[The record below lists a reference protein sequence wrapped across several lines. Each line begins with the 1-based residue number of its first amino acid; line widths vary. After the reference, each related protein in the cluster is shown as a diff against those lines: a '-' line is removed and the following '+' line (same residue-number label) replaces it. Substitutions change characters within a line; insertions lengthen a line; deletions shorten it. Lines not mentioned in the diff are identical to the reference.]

1 MSTRASRRNRA
12 SRSACR
18 TAAGPYRF
26 ESGNV
31 TTGTFA
37 SRYRAKSGPL
47 SSSVNTI
54 GSKRVRSSRSMVRAA
69 FNSVPPTR
77 MVETQWATRIGRLPS
92 ARASMCVAAIRCSL
106 FSAAPNVGSGALA
119 RIATSP
125 ASLSE
130 DDDRKC
136 QEHDPHVLDQRL
148 AAQVLQVVSHLYANV
163 VHRRVVGV
171 IDLCQ
176 ACDPRLRPLPEGV
189 LANVTSKTR
198 ENARPFRTRANDVH
212 VIAEHIEQ
220 LRNLVKPCFSQQAAQ
235 CCHARVV
242 LLSPY
247 HATAA
252 FGIYGHRPELQDA
265 EWATAEVARSSIVHW
280 SRVARTWSSTI
291 VADARLSIDHRAGRR
306 EAHRE
311 RNNYQERRQHEQ
323 RHAGD
328 DDVEHAVQSFI
339 SLARQEV
346 HVDGLA
352 VWGREHRRA
361 GAQHRVVVHRPGHRR
376 QHRRLRRE
384 LSIHNA
390 GSSAKAA

>member
-92 ARASMCVAAIRCSL
+92 ARAGMGVAAIRCSL
-106 FSAAPNVGSGALA
+106 FSAAPNVVSGALA

-148 AAQVLQVVSHLYANV
+148 AAQALQAVSPLYASV
-163 VHRRVVGV
+163 VPRRVVGV

-176 ACDPRLRPLPEGV
+176 ACDPRLRPLPEGALRQRAKPGITG
-189 LANVTSKTR
+189 LAQINHSYD
-198 ENARPFRTRANDVH
+198 ASGDD
-212 VIAEHIEQ
+212 
-220 LRNLVKPCFSQQAAQ
+220 
-235 CCHARVV
+235 ARVK
-242 LLSPY
+242 
-247 HATAA
+247 
-252 FGIYGHRPELQDA
+252 GRYGLECL
-265 EWATAEVARSSIVHW
+265 
-280 SRVARTWSSTI
+280 
-291 VADARLSIDHRAGRR
+291 
-306 EAHRE
+306 
-311 RNNYQERRQHEQ
+311 RRQ
-323 RHAGD
+323 
-328 DDVEHAVQSFI
+328 
-339 SLARQEV
+339 SLIEDMRIMLLTLPV
-346 HVDGLA
+346 IVFRKGG
-352 VWGREHRRA
+352 W
-361 GAQHRVVVHRPGHRR
+361 
-376 QHRRLRRE
+376 
-384 LSIHNA
+384 
-390 GSSAKAA
+390 